1 LIGERKC
8 KQKKAPYSL
17 LTIRYSLFDMP
28 QRVMITAAAT
38 GIGRAIAK
46 AFHDE
51 GARVHICDIN
61 EDVLNVFRED
71 FPDIA
76 ATLVDVQNEA
86 EVDAWFDDALDD
98 LGGLD
103 VMVNNA
109 GIKGPTA
116 PIDDIELAEW
126 RDCIGVCLDAQ
137 FLCARRAAPVM
148 KAQRSGIIINMSSN
162 AGQFGFGNRT
172 PYAAAKW
179 GVIGLTKSLAIE
191 LGPYNVRCNAICPG
205 AVRGERINRVIEG
218 EANLRGV
225 GTQIVAAELVQ
236 NQSLA
241 RFTEPEEIANLAV
254 FLASPQAFMINGQDI
269 AVDGHIET
277 FHIK

>member
-1 LIGERKC
+1 M
-8 KQKKAPYSL
+8 
-17 LTIRYSLFDMP
+17 TT

-46 AFHDE
+46 AFADE
-51 GARVHICDIN
+51 GARIHICDVN
-61 EDVLNVFRED
+61 ERELENFRED
-71 FPDIA
+71 FPEITA
-76 ATLVDVQNEA
+76 SLVNVRSEV
-86 EVDAWFDDALDD
+86 EVDKWFDAALDD
-98 LGGLD
+98 MEGLD
-103 VMVNNA
+103 VLVNNA

-116 PIDDIELAEW
+116 PVDDIEYSEW
-126 RDCIGVCLDAQ
+126 KECIEICLDAQ

-148 KAQRSGIIINMSSN
+148 KTQKSGCIINMSSN

-205 AVRGERINRVIEG
+205 ALNGARIQKVIES
-218 EANLRGV
+218 EAALRGV
-225 GTQIVAAELVQ
+225 GAQIVAAELVQ
-236 NQSLA
+236 QQSLT
-241 RFTEPEEIANLAV
+241 RFTEPDEVAALAV

-269 AVDGHIET
+269 AIDGHVET

>member
-1 LIGERKC
+1 
-8 KQKKAPYSL
+8 
-17 LTIRYSLFDMP
+17 MNH
-28 QRVMITAAAT
+28 RVMITAAAT
-38 GIGRAIAK
+38 GIGRAIAR
-46 AFHDE
+46 AFHAD
-51 GARVHICDIN
+51 GARVHICDVN
-61 EDVLNVFRED
+61 EDALEIFRDD

-76 ATLVDVQNEA
+76 ATHVNVRNEG

-109 GIKGPTA
+109 GVKGPTA
-116 PIDDIELAEW
+116 PVDDIEFADWKE
-126 RDCIGVCLDAQ
+126 CIEVCLDAQ

-148 KAQRSGIIINMSSN
+148 KAQKSGLIINMSSN

-205 AVRGERINRVIEG
+205 AVRGDRINKVIEG

-225 GTQIVAAELVQ
+225 GTQIVAAELVSQ
-236 NQSLA
+236 QSLT
-241 RFTEPEEIANLAV
+241 RFTEPEEIANLCL
-254 FLASPQAFMINGQDI
+254 FLASPAAFMINGQDI
-269 AVDGHIET
+269 AIDGHIET

>member
-1 LIGERKC
+1 
-8 KQKKAPYSL
+8 
-17 LTIRYSLFDMP
+17 MP
-28 QRVMITAAAT
+28 HRIMITAAAS

-46 AFHDE
+46 AFHED
-51 GARVHICDIN
+51 GAQVHICDAN
-61 EDVLNVFRED
+61 EDLLDAFRDD

-76 ATLVDVQNEA
+76 ATRVNVRDEA

-103 VMVNNA
+103 VLVNNA

-116 PIDDIELAEW
+116 PVDDIELAEW
-126 RDCIGVCLDAQ
+126 KECIEVCLDAQ

-148 KAQRSGIIINMSSN
+148 KAQKSGLIINMSSN

-179 GVIGLTKSLAIE
+179 GVIGFTKSLAIE
-191 LGPYNVRCNAICPG
+191 LGPYGARCNAICPG
-205 AVRGERINRVIEG
+205 AVAGERINRVIEG
-218 EANLRGV
+218 EAALRGV
-225 GTQIVAAELVQ
+225 DPEIVAQELTN
-236 NQSLA
+236 NQSLS
-241 RFTEPEEIANLAV
+241 RFTEAEEVAQLCL

-269 AVDGHIET
+269 AIDGHIET
-277 FHIK
+277 FHIR

>member
-1 LIGERKC
+1 ML
-8 KQKKAPYSL
+8 
-17 LTIRYSLFDMP
+17 

-46 AFHDE
+46 AFADE
-51 GARVHICDIN
+51 GARVYICDVN
-61 EDVLNVFRED
+61 EEAVQRFRDD
-71 FPDIA
+71 FPEIPA
-76 ATLVDVQNEA
+76 AVVNVRNEA
-86 EVDAWFDDALDD
+86 EVDRWFDVALEEME
-98 LGGLD
+98 GLD
-103 VMVNNA
+103 VLVNNA

-116 PIDDIELAEW
+116 PVDDIELADWKE
-126 RDCIGVCLDAQ
+126 CIEICLDAQ

-148 KAQRSGIIINMSSN
+148 KAQKSGCIINMSSN

-205 AVRGERINRVIEG
+205 AVKGPRIQKVIEG
-218 EANLRGV
+218 EAALRGV
-225 GTQIVAAELVQ
+225 GAQLVAAELVSQ
-236 NQSLA
+236 QSLA
-241 RFTEPEEIANLAV
+241 RFTEPEEVAALAV

-269 AVDGHIET
+269 AVDGHVET

>member
-1 LIGERKC
+1 M
-8 KQKKAPYSL
+8 QN
-17 LTIRYSLFDMP
+17 
-28 QRVMITAAAT
+28 RVMITAAAT

-46 AFHDE
+46 AFFDE
-51 GARVHICDIN
+51 GAHVHICDVN
-61 EDVLNVFRED
+61 EEALAIFRED
-71 FPDIA
+71 FPEIA
-76 ATLVDVQNEA
+76 ATHVNVRNEA
-86 EVDAWFDDALDD
+86 EVDLWFDEALDD

-116 PIDDIELAEW
+116 PVDDIELSEW
-126 RDCIGVCLDAQ
+126 KETIEVCLDAQ

-148 KAQRSGIIINMSSN
+148 KTQKSGLILNMSSN

-205 AVRGERINRVIEG
+205 TVRGDRINRVIES
-218 EANLRGV
+218 EANMRGV
-225 GTQIVAAELVQ
+225 GTQIITAGLLQ
-236 NQSLA
+236 SQSLS
-241 RFTEPEEIANLAV
+241 RFVEPEEIANLCL
-254 FLASPQAFMINGQDI
+254 FLASRS
-269 AVDGHIET
+269 
-277 FHIK
+277 

>member
-1 LIGERKC
+1 
-8 KQKKAPYSL
+8 
-17 LTIRYSLFDMP
+17 M

-46 AFHDE
+46 AFHEE
-51 GARVHICDIN
+51 GARVHVCDVSEPALEI
-61 EDVLNVFRED
+61 FRDD

-76 ATLVDVQNEA
+76 ASHVNVRNEG
-86 EVDAWFDDALDD
+86 EVDGWFDEALED

-116 PIDDIELAEW
+116 PVDDIELAEW
-126 RDCIGVCLDAQ
+126 KECIEVCLDAQ

-148 KAQRSGIIINMSSN
+148 KAQKSGLIINMSSN

-205 AVRGERINRVIEG
+205 AVRGERINKVIEG

-225 GTQIVAAELVQ
+225 STQVVAAELVSQ
-236 NQSLA
+236 QSLT
-241 RFTEPEEIANLAV
+241 RFTEPEEIARLCI
-254 FLASPQAFMINGQDI
+254 FLASPSAFMINGQDI
-269 AVDGHIET
+269 AIDGHIET

>member
-1 LIGERKC
+1 M
-8 KQKKAPYSL
+8 S
-17 LTIRYSLFDMP
+17 
-28 QRVMITAAAT
+28 QRVMITAAAS

-46 AFHDE
+46 VFHEE
-51 GARVHICDIN
+51 GARVHICDVN
-61 EDVLNVFRED
+61 EDALEVFRDD

-76 ATLVDVQNEA
+76 ATLVNVRSEA
-86 EVDAWFDDALDD
+86 EVDAWFDEALDD

-116 PIDDIELAEW
+116 PVDDIELADWKE
-126 RDCIGVCLDAQ
+126 CIEVCLDAQ

-148 KAQRSGIIINMSSN
+148 KAQKSGLIINMSSN

-225 GTQIVAAELVQ
+225 GSEIVAAELVQ
-236 NQSLA
+236 AQSLS
-241 RFTEPEEIANLAV
+241 RFTEPEEIANLCL
-254 FLASPQAFMINGQDI
+254 FLASPAAFMINGQDI
-269 AVDGHIET
+269 AIDGHIET

>member
-1 LIGERKC
+1 
-8 KQKKAPYSL
+8 
-17 LTIRYSLFDMP
+17 M

-46 AFHDE
+46 AFADE
-51 GARVHICDIN
+51 GARVYICDVN
-61 EDVLNVFRED
+61 EDAVRSFRED
-71 FPDIA
+71 FPEIPA
-76 ATLVDVQNEA
+76 AVVNVRNEA
-86 EVDAWFDDALDD
+86 EVDCWFDVALEEME
-98 LGGLD
+98 GLD
-103 VMVNNA
+103 VLVNNA

-116 PIDDIELAEW
+116 PVDDIELVDWKE
-126 RDCIGVCLDAQ
+126 CIEICLDAQ

-148 KAQRSGIIINMSSN
+148 KAQKSGCIINMSSN

-205 AVRGERINRVIEG
+205 AVRGPRIQKVIEG
-218 EANLRGV
+218 EAALRGV
-225 GTQIVAAELVQ
+225 GAQLVAAELVSQ
-236 NQSLA
+236 QSLT
-241 RFTEPEEIANLAV
+241 RFTEPEEVAALAV
-254 FLASPQAFMINGQDI
+254 YLASPAAFMINGQDI
-269 AVDGHIET
+269 AIDGHVET

>member
-1 LIGERKC
+1 MR
-8 KQKKAPYSL
+8 
-17 LTIRYSLFDMP
+17 
-28 QRVMITAAAT
+28 QRVMITAAAA

-46 AFHDE
+46 AFSND
-51 GARVHICDIN
+51 GAQVHICDVN
-61 EDVLNVFRED
+61 EEALEAFRDE

-76 ATLVDVQNEA
+76 ATHVNVASEA
-86 EVDAWFDDALDD
+86 EIDAWFDDALED

-116 PIDDIELAEW
+116 PVDDIEFDEW
-126 RDCIGVCLDAQ
+126 RQCLAICLDSH

-148 KAQRSGIIINMSSN
+148 KAQGSGSIINLSST

-191 LGPYNVRCNAICPG
+191 LGPHDVRCNAICPG
-205 AVRGERINRVIEG
+205 SVRGERMQRVIDG
-218 EANLRGV
+218 EARIRGV
-225 GTQIVAAELVQ
+225 APEVIEKEVTWM
-236 NQSLA
+236 QSIP
-241 RFTEPEEIANLAV
+241 RFVEPEEIADMCL
-254 FLASPQAFMINGQDI
+254 FLASPAARMVNGQEI
-269 AVDGHIET
+269 AVDGHTET
-277 FHIK
+277 FHIR

>member
-1 LIGERKC
+1 MTL
-8 KQKKAPYSL
+8 S
-17 LTIRYSLFDMP
+17 S

-46 AFHDE
+46 AFADE
-51 GARVHICDIN
+51 GARVYICDVN
-61 EDVLNVFRED
+61 ESALEKFRED
-71 FPDIA
+71 FPEITA
-76 ATLVDVQNEA
+76 SLVNVRNES
-86 EVDAWFDDALDD
+86 EVDAWFDAALDD
-98 LGGLD
+98 MEGLD

-116 PIDDIELAEW
+116 PVDDIELADWKE
-126 RDCIGVCLDAQ
+126 CLEVCLDAQ

-148 KAQRSGIIINMSSN
+148 KAQKSGLIINMSSN

-205 AVRGERINRVIEG
+205 AVKGERINKVIEG

-225 GTQIVAAELVQ
+225 GSQVVAAELVSQ
-236 NQSLA
+236 QSLT
-241 RFTEPEEIANLAV
+241 RFTEPDEIANLCL

-269 AVDGHIET
+269 AIDGHVET